1 MLAYN
6 AIMIAVY
13 VSIHRTQYHENRIQK
28 GRNQMMEMNEI
39 INETQDIIETIAGR
53 LSNVIRVKDR
63 AARLDERVTAFMG
76 QEFGAL
82 TLASHCL
89 DSIAL
94 DLVDKLDEAIS
105 EALFIIDEEEEVD
118 TFAVAEWEKKEA
130 AKDQEPEP
138 LPEAEQGKEGGAV

>member
-1 MLAYN
+1 
-6 AIMIAVY
+6 
-13 VSIHRTQYHENRIQK
+13 
-28 GRNQMMEMNEI
+28 MEMNEL
-39 INETQDIIETIAGR
+39 INDTQDIIETIAGR

-105 EALFIIDEEEEVD
+105 EALFIIDEAEE
-118 TFAVAEWEKKEA
+118 AELEQ
-130 AKDQEPEP
+130 DQEPEP
-138 LPEAEQGKEGGAV
+138 LPEAGQDQKGGGND

>member
-1 MLAYN
+1 
-6 AIMIAVY
+6 
-13 VSIHRTQYHENRIQK
+13 
-28 GRNQMMEMNEI
+28 MEMNEI
-39 INETQDIIETIAGR
+39 INDTQDIIETIAGR

-105 EALFIIDEEEEVD
+105 EALFIIDEAEEVD

-130 AKDQEPEP
+130 AKDQGPEP
-138 LPEAEQGKEGGAV
+138 LPEVEQELEAVPDQEGGAE

>member
-1 MLAYN
+1 
-6 AIMIAVY
+6 
-13 VSIHRTQYHENRIQK
+13 
-28 GRNQMMEMNEI
+28 MEMNEL
-39 INETQDIIETIAGR
+39 INDTQDIIETIAGR

-105 EALFIIDEEEEVD
+105 EALFIIDEAEEVD
-118 TFAVAEWEKKEA
+118 TFAVAEWEKKEP
-130 AKDQEPEP
+130 AKDQEPETVP
-138 LPEAEQGKEGGAV
+138 DQEGGAE

>member
-1 MLAYN
+1 
-6 AIMIAVY
+6 
-13 VSIHRTQYHENRIQK
+13 
-28 GRNQMMEMNEI
+28 MEMNEI
-39 INETQDIIETIAGR
+39 INDTQDIIETIAGR

-105 EALFIIDEEEEVD
+105 EALFIIDEAEE
-118 TFAVAEWEKKEA
+118 AELEQ
-130 AKDQEPEP
+130 DQEPEP
-138 LPEAEQGKEGGAV
+138 LPEAVPDQEGGAE

>member
-1 MLAYN
+1 
-6 AIMIAVY
+6 
-13 VSIHRTQYHENRIQK
+13 
-28 GRNQMMEMNEI
+28 MEMNEL
-39 INETQDIIETIAGR
+39 INDTQDIIETIAGR

-82 TLASHCL
+82 ALASHYL

-105 EALFIIDEEEEVD
+105 EALVIIDEAEEVD
-118 TFAVAEWEKKEA
+118 TFAEWEKKEA
-130 AKDQEPEP
+130 AKDQGPEP
-138 LPEAEQGKEGGAV
+138 LPEVEQELEAVPDQEGGAE

>member
-1 MLAYN
+1 
-6 AIMIAVY
+6 
-13 VSIHRTQYHENRIQK
+13 
-28 GRNQMMEMNEI
+28 MMEMNEL
-39 INETQDIIETIAGR
+39 INDTQDIIETIAGR

-63 AARLDERVTAFMG
+63 AAQLDERVTAFMG

-105 EALFIIDEEEEVD
+105 EALFIIDEAEEVD
-118 TFAVAEWEKKEA
+118 TFAEWEKKEP
-130 AKDQEPEP
+130 AKDQEPE
-138 LPEAEQGKEGGAV
+138 AGQDHDQKGGGND

>member
-1 MLAYN
+1 
-6 AIMIAVY
+6 
-13 VSIHRTQYHENRIQK
+13 
-28 GRNQMMEMNEI
+28 MMEMNEI
-39 INETQDIIETIAGR
+39 INDTRDIIETIAGR

-105 EALFIIDEEEEVD
+105 EALVIIDEAEEVD
-118 TFAVAEWEKKEA
+118 TFAEWEKKEA
-130 AKDQEPEP
+130 AKDQGPEP
-138 LPEAEQGKEGGAV
+138 LPEVEQELEAVPDQEGGAE